1 MDQGGKEAFGT
12 CLLIYGGDQNI
23 CSGHYFLLVVPH
35 QRPSH
40 QPFGLISV
48 PIGKGCSARPTEF
61 QVNDEYAT
69 AIYVYF
75 EARSDDVVGV
85 IVSAHQDRV
94 NDCAPLPSQLTRK
107 RSDSSSN
114 LAGSTAKMA
123 KITASAQTAHNAG
136 NIQGLWDAFLQLQA
150 LADTDDEQVEA
161 AQQKVTHLQQQ
172 LDAQTEV
179 QAAEK
184 KKFNK
189 KLSKALKLA
198 TIAQEKTSAAESKVR
213 ALQKEVAKSKSKAP
227 STPLASDTARQA
239 TFYAAHAAHVEDL
252 KASTNQ
258 ILAQQEQNNAFA
270 LRALHYTTSVLKG
283 TPPVTL
289 EQKLS
294 KWKGMVDQE
303 LISQELFAELQRKE
317 VDEFLNADKSDNVT
331 TK

>member
-48 PIGKGCSARPTEF
+48 PIGKGCSARPTKF
-61 QVNDEYAT
+61 QVNDEYANV
-69 AIYVYF
+69 IYVYF
-75 EARSDDVVGV
+75 EARRDDVVGV

-94 NDCAPLPSQLTRK
+94 NDCAPLHSQLTRK

-123 KITASAQTAHNAG
+123 KITASAQTAHKAG
-136 NIQGLWDAFLQLQA
+136 NIQGLWDAFEQLQA

-198 TIAQEKTSAAESKVR
+198 TNAQEKTSAAESKVR
-213 ALQKEVAKSKSKAP
+213 ALQKQFAKSKSKAP
-227 STPLASDTARQA
+227 STPLASDTAGQA
-239 TFYAAHAAHVEDL
+239 TFYAAHLEDL

-294 KWKGMVDQE
+294 KWKGMVDKE
-303 LISQELFAELQRKE
+303 LITQDLFAELQRKE
-317 VDEFLNADKSDNVT
+317 VDEFLNADKPDNVT